1 MLADVIE
8 AAEFEGGH
16 DESGCVGLQGDRQRA
31 GVQVVNVRS
40 SGIVTIVSKH
50 RLSCWFGRRWCSG
63 YKSVSKGVSG
73 SLRRMK

>member
-40 SGIVTIVSKH
+40 SGIVTIV
-50 RLSCWFGRRWCSG
+50 
-63 YKSVSKGVSG
+63 
-73 SLRRMK
+73 ME

>member
-31 GVQVVNVRS
+31 GVQVVDVRS
-40 SGIVTIVSKH
+40 SGIVTIVLRH
-50 RLSCWFGRRWCSG
+50 QLSCLSDRRWCSE
-63 YKSVSKGVSG
+63 YKSVYKGLLG
-73 SLRRMK
+73 CLK